1 MPVSWNLPT
10 TNGAWNVQDI
20 ERFNKLPFWMA
31 KQQTDQLPYFS
42 RWKDLF
48 GKIKWQSNMGDTL
61 VGVVNEYSPK
71 TTNVHKPKYITNT
84 PLKTVASH
92 FERSNTARIYRHK
105 FESPQFHFLPSFR
118 DFQTGQLDFAA
129 RDLNRQVAFGFDDFV
144 RWQIVQLSPAF
155 FVVGNNDPYVTGLP
169 VGPPGEGTLADP
181 KTAAVFQTLIAQ
193 IGPEGLLDFRA
204 ICAVRSAARNV
215 IGMVPWD
222 GVPGTPG
229 DNTIMK
235 GKFILMG
242 DPLIYEAM
250 QFDTHVLNTRPL
262 AMDLLHND
270 WMGVIA
276 ENILFR
282 AERYDL
288 RVAADGTIP
297 APEIE
302 TQYPVN
308 ATITSGDS
316 TVTDPGGAVRVEVIP
331 NPDYVNAPYGIAFF
345 LGHQPYEAIDIGPPP
360 SEFASGKVNTTRIS
374 KLTWNGEVR
383 LTDDLLINY
392 GGSGGLDVAS
402 MDTNKYGEFLQ
413 LICDTVLGII
423 PKTPRYALPIIY
435 RRSKYPS
442 LQATT

>member
-1 MPVSWNLPT
+1 M
-10 TNGAWNVQDI
+10 
-20 ERFNKLPFWMA
+20 ERFNKLPFWIA
-31 KQQTDQLPYFS
+31 KQQTQHLPYFS

-48 GKIKWQSNMGDTL
+48 GTLKWKSNMGDTL

-71 TTNVHKPKYITNT
+71 TTSVHKPKYITNT
-84 PLKTVASH
+84 PLKTVAAH

-118 DFQTGQLDFAA
+118 DFCTGQLDFAA
-129 RDLNRQVAFGFDDFV
+129 KDLNRQVAFGFDDFV
-144 RWQIVQLSPAF
+144 RWQILQLSPAV
-155 FVVGNNDPYVTGLP
+155 FVVGASNPYVTGVP
-169 VGPPGEGTLADP
+169 VGPPGEGTLVDP
-181 KTAAVFQTLIAQ
+181 KTAAVFQSLFAA
-193 IGPEGLLDFRA
+193 IGANGYLDFRA
-204 ICAVRSAARNV
+204 MCAVRSCARNV

-229 DNTIMK
+229 DNSIMS

-242 DPLIYEAM
+242 DPLLYEALT
-250 QFDTHVLNTRPL
+250 FDQHVLNTRDLPR
-262 AMDLLHND
+262 DLLNKEF
-270 WMGVIA
+270 MGIISG
-276 ENILFR
+276 NILFR

-288 RVAADGTIP
+288 RFNLDGTIP

-302 TQYPVN
+302 TIYPAN

-316 TVTDPGGAVRVEVIP
+316 TTTNPGGAARVEVIP
-331 NPDYVNAPYGIAFF
+331 NPDYVNAPIGCAFF
-345 LGHQPYEAIDIGPPP
+345 LGYQPYEAIDVGPPP
-360 SEFASGKVNTTRIS
+360 SEFASAKIDTTRIS

-392 GGSGGLDVAS
+392 GGSSGLGVAN

-423 PKTPRYALPIIY
+423 PKTSRYALPIFY
-435 RRSKYPS
+435 RRQNYPS
-442 LQATT
+442 LNGTN